1 MQIESNGGGTAL
13 ARIAAVNGSA
23 MLEASATDPALKPV
37 GRSAALAL
45 ARAYRDLTAVGS
57 VVNGSGDPAWQSAV
71 ADVNVKDAAMKKLC
85 AGG

>member
-1 MQIESNGGGTAL
+1 
-13 ARIAAVNGSA
+13 